1 VSAEASTEEGEV
13 IRDGA
18 ASIDHYEQRCGNEHT
33 PNSQNRRSTKKLDA
47 TTTEKPDY
55 KVSIFLPREHE

>member
-33 PNSQNRRSTKKLDA
+33 PNSPKQKIDKKFDA
-47 TTTEKPDY
+47 TTTEKPVY